1 MKIEFNLL
9 ERKKIENFKNGLGS
23 LCLKKFEDDS
33 VKIMQS
39 VLTEG
44 STIGEHI
51 HTEDSEIIYVLSG
64 EGVAVCNGEMEQL
77 KEGIVH
83 YCPKNSIHKI
93 INSAKSDLVM
103 YAIVIKN
110 L

>member
-1 MKIEFNLL
+1 MKIEFDLL
-9 ERKKIENFKNGLGS
+9 ENKKIVNFKNGLGE
-23 LCLKKFEDDS
+23 LYLKKVEDNT

-44 STIGEHI
+44 SSIGEHI
-51 HTEDSEIIYVLSG
+51 HTDDSEIIYILSG
-64 EGVAVCNGEMEQL
+64 EGIAICNGETEQL
-77 KEGIVH
+77 KKGAVH
-83 YCPKNSIHKI
+83 YCPKNSWHKI